1 MRLARPP
8 FTRQLAS
15 LLSGLLM
22 CLLMCPAFASK
33 APSTIDD
40 SIEDLSTAQLEERLA
55 AIDIELERLA
65 KYSLRSGHGTIGW
78 RSDIHDTPEHT
89 EWVQID
95 LGDTLP
101 IDQVVLVPSL
111 MRDATTG
118 YQAEGFPTEF
128 KVIGGSKEHPEG
140 VVLASVRADA
150 KMLPRQ
156 APFIVDCAQASAS
169 WIRIEATA
177 LSPRSWDSKYLFQ
190 LSEAL
195 VFCEQ
200 RNVALDR
207 PVSTSSDMRSTAS
220 SANDLVDGFMPYMMD
235 AAHGE
240 QSLAFLASI
249 RP

>member
-1 MRLARPP
+1 
-8 FTRQLAS
+8 
-15 LLSGLLM
+15 
-22 CLLMCPAFASK
+22 
-33 APSTIDD
+33 
-40 SIEDLSTAQLEERLA
+40 
-55 AIDIELERLA
+55 
-65 KYSLRSGHGTIGW
+65 
-78 RSDIHDTPEHT
+78 
-89 EWVQID
+89 
-95 LGDTLP
+95 
-101 IDQVVLVPSL
+101 

-207 PVSTSSDMRSTAS
+207 PVSTSSDMRSLAS
-220 SANDLVDGFMPYMMD
+220 SADGSGGWFHALHD
-235 AAHGE
+235 GRR
-240 QSLAFLASI
+240 SG
-249 RP
+249 